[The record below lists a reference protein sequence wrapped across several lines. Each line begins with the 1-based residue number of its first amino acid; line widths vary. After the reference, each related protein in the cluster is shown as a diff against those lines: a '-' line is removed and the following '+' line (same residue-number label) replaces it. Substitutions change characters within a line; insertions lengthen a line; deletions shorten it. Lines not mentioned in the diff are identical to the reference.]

1 MKNMGEFSNTG
12 PAPQIDH
19 HINYYCPRAFDESI
33 GGLHLFSALCS
44 DSLGFL
50 LALSQMFPAAFH
62 QLT

>member
-12 PAPQIDH
+12 PAPQIYH
-19 HINYYCPRAFDESI
+19 QINYWPRTFDESI

-44 DSLGFL
+44 DSVGFI
-50 LALSQMFPAAFH
+50 LALSQMNTAAYH